1 MTAIQKSHADFL
13 PTWHGT
19 IAQQGRELSLRHIA
33 ASVAYV
39 PSANHAPASRART
52 RTRGTSARQRLPQS
66 AGSPLS

>member
-1 MTAIQKSHADFL
+1 MTTIQKTDADFL

-39 PSANHAPASRART
+39 PSANHGPATRT
-52 RTRGTSARQRLPQS
+52 RTRARVGARRHLPQS
-66 AGSPLS
+66 ADSSLS

>member
-1 MTAIQKSHADFL
+1 MTTIQKTRADFL

-39 PSANHAPASRART
+39 PSANHAPAARART
-52 RTRGTSARQRLPQS
+52 RTRGTGARQHISQS
-66 AGSPLS
+66 ATRPLS

>member
-1 MTAIQKSHADFL
+1 MTTIQKTRADFL

-39 PSANHAPASRART
+39 PSTNHAPAT
-52 RTRGTSARQRLPQS
+52 RTRARNRGAGTHQRLSQS
-66 AGSPLS
+66 TSRRLS